1 MGTMTKD
8 EVREKLGNIDQIR
21 DIIFGAQMRE
31 YETRFEQLKADTEK
45 HQQEMRDRLDH
56 AKTNLSS
63 EIKSSVEALEKK
75 LKTFNTNH
83 DEEATDLRQQIERV
97 SRKLSSSVEN
107 LDAALEDKTKAIK
120 TELTETRDQYQGEIL
135 MLRDMIL
142 SEIEQRSQHLQAGKV
157 SRFDMAEALFEMG
170 LRLQGS
176 EMIPTLQHVVNE
188 QAAQTPVINEQ
199 ARKPVKPEKANEKAI
214 V

>member
-1 MGTMTKD
+1 MSQMTKD

-31 YETRFEQLKADTEK
+31 YDARLEQMRSDMGK
-45 HQQEMRDRLDH
+45 HQQEVGDRLDH
-56 AKTNLSS
+56 LKTNLTS
-63 EIKSSVEALEKK
+63 EIKSGFESLEKK

-83 DEEATDLRQQIERV
+83 AEEAADLRQQIERLN
-97 SRKLSSSVEN
+97 RKLSSSVED
-107 LDAALEDKTKAIK
+107 LDTALEEKTKAIK
-120 TELTETRDQYQGEIL
+120 TELTEVRDQYQGEIL

-142 SEIEQRSQHLQAGKV
+142 AELEDRSKQLQAGKV

-176 EMIPTLQHVVNE
+176 EMIPTLQSAVDQQSAKTVAPTNE
-188 QAAQTPVINEQ
+188 SL
-199 ARKPVKPEKANEKAI
+199 RKPVKPEKAA